1 MSPFDLILIYIYLFT
16 LFTTLVKLK
25 LHIFLFRLMKF
36 SLIIMVGVATWLFI
50 VEFENS
56 FPETLIHITKFIPL
70 LLVVFVVI
78 QNDFKWVLQKL
89 KIKQFMGIDFYEQS
103 QSELING
110 IQFLVD
116 HKYGALL
123 VIQRDDDL
131 SDYTNKASIID
142 APINEDLISSI
153 FIPHS
158 PIHDGAVIIVDQM
171 MVCAG
176 AYFPTSESQSIPK
189 RLGSRHRAGLGVSE
203 VTDAFVIIVSEET
216 GEVSIALDGKLDL
229 DISKESL
236 LLYLN
241 QYFRQ

>member
-1 MSPFDLILIYIYLFT
+1 MTGYDLLLIHIYLFT
-16 LFTTLVKLK
+16 LFTTLVRLK
-25 LHIFLFRLMKF
+25 VHVFLFRLMKF
-36 SLIIMVGVATWLFI
+36 FLIIMIGFASWLYVDNLNFVFPDFI
-50 VEFENS
+50 LHN
-56 FPETLIHITKFIPL
+56 LKFIPM
-70 LLVVFVVI
+70 LLVVFVVT
-78 QNDFKWVLQKL
+78 QNDIKFILQKL
-89 KIKQFMGIDFYEQS
+89 RIKRFMGIDFYEQS
-103 QSELING
+103 QTALING
-110 IQFLVD
+110 IQHLVD
-116 HKYGALL
+116 HRHGAIL

-131 SDYTNKASIID
+131 SDYINKSSKIN
-142 APINEDLISSI
+142 APINEDLIASI
-153 FIPHS
+153 FIPQS

-189 RLGSRHRAGLGVSE
+189 RLGSRHRAGLGISE
-203 VTDAFVIIVSEET
+203 VTDAFVVIVSEET

>member
-1 MSPFDLILIYIYLFT
+1 MDPFDLLIINIYLFT
-16 LFTTLVKLK
+16 LFSTLVRLK
-25 LHIFLFRLMKF
+25 VHIILFRLMKI
-36 SLIIMVGVATWLFI
+36 SLMIMFAVTSWYYVI
-50 VEFENS
+50 NFELS
-56 FPETLIHITKFIPL
+56 FPEILIHNLKFIPMV
-70 LLVVFVVI
+70 LVFFVVT
-78 QNDFKWVLQKL
+78 QNDIKFILQKL
-89 KIKQFMGIDFYEQS
+89 KIKRFMGINFYEQAQNS
-103 QSELING
+103 LING
-110 IQFLVD
+110 IQYLVD
-116 HKYGALL
+116 HRYGAIL

-131 SDYTNKASIID
+131 SEYVNKASLIK
-142 APINEDLISSI
+142 APINEDLIASI

-158 PIHDGAVIIVDQM
+158 PIHDGAVIIVDQV

-216 GEVSIALDGKLDL
+216 GEVSVALDGKLDL

-241 QYFRQ
+241 QYFLQ